1 MVPDLNFSPPNSEED
16 QNNPEEEETNQEE
29 EETNQEEEIIN
40 TGTIP
45 SLLCH
50 KLLNKTCCILQSQCP
65 EH

>member
-1 MVPDLNFSPPNSEED
+1 MIPDLNFSPPNLEED

-29 EETNQEEEIIN
+29 EIIN
-40 TGTIP
+40 TGTLP

-50 KLLNKTCCILQSQCP
+50 KLLNKICCILQSQYP